1 MKILKLP
8 FVIAGLMAAFAT
20 ITAPCHAADGDAP
33 VGAVDIAGKRPF
45 YERGPEGWWW
55 YEDRPTDQDEKPA
68 PKATDK
74 AAVGQATAKPM
85 SPDEKDLVKFT
96 AFQKSLEDA
105 GKIATINPTDRNM
118 LRWMELLAES
128 RRKAAVFTDSG
139 LRVAAL
145 NPSVDDRYNGM
156 NMRPATPAATAAW
169 DAEDRRLQQSRFEA
183 LSRTHGI
190 FFFFKSDC
198 PYCHAY
204 APLLKRFAQKYGL
217 TVMAVS
223 MDGGPIAE
231 FPDARVNNG
240 IAGRVVDQLGI
251 PREQFVVPFTVLA
264 RPSTQEVLPLGFGVM
279 NETELTERLDLF
291 ASEFERAARDP
302 RSPGWQPT
310 SDTAQALMRLQ
321 GATTS
326 RSQMSPVDVTGVRP

>member
-1 MKILKLP
+1 MKILNLP
-8 FVIAGLMAAFAT
+8 TFLASLLAFLAAT
-20 ITAPCHAADGDAP
+20 VPCLAASNDAP
-33 VGAVDIAGKRPF
+33 AAAVDVAGKRPF

-55 YEDRPTDQDEKPA
+55 YEDRPAEQDEKPA
-68 PKATDK
+68 AKPADK
-74 AAVGQATAKPM
+74 PSPAQATAKPM
-85 SPDEKDLVKFT
+85 NQDERDLVKFK

-105 GKIATINPTDRNM
+105 GNIAAINPSDRNM

-156 NMRPATPAATAAW
+156 NLRPATPAATAAW
-169 DAEDRRLQQSRFEA
+169 DAEDRRLQQSRLEA

-217 TVMAVS
+217 TVIAVS

-264 RPSTQEVLPLGFGVM
+264 KPSTQEVLPLGFGVM

-302 RSPGWQPT
+302 RSPGWQP
-310 SDTAQALMRLQ
+310 SPDTAQALMRLQ
-321 GATTS
+321 GTTTS
-326 RSQMSPVDVTGVRP
+326 RAQMSPVGVTGAQP

>member
-1 MKILKLP
+1 MKRLNFPKFIAPLFVAVAIIVLP
-8 FVIAGLMAAFAT
+8 SQAALADT
-20 ITAPCHAADGDAP
+20 PPAAL
-33 VGAVDIAGKRPF
+33 DIAGKRPF

-55 YEDRPTDQDEKPA
+55 YEDKPTEQDEKPA
-68 PKATDK
+68 KKQAEKPSS
-74 AAVGQATAKPM
+74 GQVSPKPM
-85 SPDEKDLVKFT
+85 TQDEQDLVKFT

-105 GKIATINPTDRNM
+105 GKIATINPSDRNM

-128 RRKAAVFTDSG
+128 RRKATVFTDTG

-156 NMRPATPAATAAW
+156 NMRPANPAATATW
-169 DAEDRRLQQSRFEA
+169 DAEDRRLQQSRLEA
-183 LSRTHGI
+183 LSKTHGI

-217 TVMAVS
+217 TVIAVS

-231 FPDARVNNG
+231 FPNARVNNG

-264 RPSTQEVLPLGFGVM
+264 KPSTQEVLPLGFGVM
-279 NETELTERLDLF
+279 NEAELTERLDLF

-310 SDTAQALMRLQ
+310 PDTAQALIHLQ
-321 GATTS
+321 SATTT
-326 RSQMSPVDVTGVRP
+326 RAQMSPVGATGVQP